1 MKTTGFLLAIG
12 LVLSVGMYPAAAQNL
27 VAHPLEGT
35 WKLDAALSRFAP
47 NHATAPKEET
57 MSIRMVGDRLE
68 LTTSGTQK
76 TGARIAGKYSFP
88 KNGGEFKDIQ
98 TAPVPGEISIE
109 TVLEPGDRFLTSL
122 KDGKQVEVQ
131 HLVISKDGKSM
142 KITDRGTDAKGRP
155 YESVSVYKKQ

>member
-1 MKTTGFLLAIG
+1 MKTTGLLLAIAF
-12 LVLSVGMYPAAAQNL
+12 VLTICMYPAAAQNPM
-27 VAHPLEGT
+27 AHPLEGT
-35 WKLDAALSRFAP
+35 WKLDAAQSRFAP

-68 LTTSGTQK
+68 LMTAGTQK
-76 TGARIAGKYSFP
+76 TGAPIAGKYSFP

-98 TAPVPGEISIE
+98 TASVPGEISIE

-131 HLVISKDGKSM
+131 HLVISKNGRTM
-142 KITDRGTDAKGRP
+142 KITDRGTDAKGKP
-155 YESVSVYKKQ
+155 YESVSVYTKQ